1 MAGGRKRL
9 SRKELVQ
16 QDQITSGLEE
26 TVEWIMDHP
35 RPFLWGI
42 AAVVVVAVLA
52 TGWTLYARN
61 RSESAQV
68 ALGNVIRAYHD
79 MASYESDAAR
89 FQATLNAAREV
100 EAAYGGLQAG
110 RIASY
115 YEALAHEGLG
125 EDQEAVEIL
134 ESLAGSQDPTI
145 RPLAAFA
152 LGQSLR
158 QQGEIDRATE
168 VYHDLLDS
176 GEYSPPVL
184 LFELGG
190 LSEEAGRLEEA
201 ENYYE
206 ALLADYAGSVLEPEA
221 EQALKRL
228 RTTGTGS
235 V

>member
-61 RSESAQV
+61 RSETAQV
-68 ALGNVIRAYHD
+68 ALGNVIRVYHD
-79 MASYESDAAR
+79 IASYESEVAR

-115 YEALAHEGLG
+115 YEALAHAGLG
-125 EDQEAVEIL
+125 EDEEAVEIL
-134 ESLAGSQDPTI
+134 EALASSADPTI
-145 RPLAAFA
+145 RPVAAFA
-152 LGQSLR
+152 LGQNLR
-158 QQGEIDRATE
+158 KQGELDRAIE
-168 VYHDLLDS
+168 VYQDLLDS
-176 GEYSPPVL
+176 GEYSPPIL
-184 LFELGG
+184 LYELGG
-190 LSEEAGRLEEA
+190 LSEEAGHLEEA

-206 ALLADYAGSVLEPEA
+206 SLLSDYSGSVLEPEV
-221 EQALKRL
+221 EKALKRL

-235 V
+235 A

>member
-1 MAGGRKRL
+1 VAGGKKRL

-16 QDQITSGLEE
+16 QDQITSGLEDA
-26 TVEWIMDHP
+26 VEWIMDHP

-42 AAVVVVAVLA
+42 GAVIVVVVLA

-68 ALGNVIRAYHD
+68 ALGNLIRVYRD
-79 MASYESDAAR
+79 MNSYDSDVAR
-89 FQATLNAAREV
+89 LQATLNAAREV
-100 EAAYGGLQAG
+100 EGAYGGLQAA

-125 EDQEAVEIL
+125 EDEEAAEIL
-134 ESLAGSQDPTI
+134 EALANSTDPTI

-152 LGQSLR
+152 LGQNLR
-158 QQGEIDRATE
+158 RQGNVDRAIE
-168 VYHDLLDS
+168 ICRDLLDS
-176 GEYSPPVL
+176 GEYSAPVL

-206 ALLADYAGSVLEPEA
+206 SIRSEYAGSVLEPEA

-228 RTTGTGS
+228 RTTGSGRA
-235 V
+235 